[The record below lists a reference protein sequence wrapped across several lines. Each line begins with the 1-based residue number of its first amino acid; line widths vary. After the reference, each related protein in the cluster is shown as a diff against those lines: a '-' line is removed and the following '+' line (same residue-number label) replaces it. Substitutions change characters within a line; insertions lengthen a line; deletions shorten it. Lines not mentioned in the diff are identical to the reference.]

1 MTPLPQS
8 KLSILLRMVAK
19 LLVFN
24 PTSSGQPV
32 IPSNT
37 SIVHYSQSFG
47 GFKNK
52 TFANLEKTLSSSFT
66 TQHRIYLSANH
77 FAKLSTKNL
86 GRLWL
91 AYTELQG
98 EFYMLQLISVD
109 SRHFTLYTTLWYHQM
124 LERTMGNYQ
133 LKLPYILCSAT

>member
-98 EFYMLQLISVD
+98 EFYMLQLKDVG
-109 SRHFTLYTTLWYHQM
+109 LLWYHQM